1 MAAISGFIGV
11 LAVVL
16 GLNGSLT
23 WDTPAG
29 PSIVVAAL
37 GCFVISILPFQILR
51 VSIFKQPTKSA
62 VDGKIVGT
70 DEKRKRK
77 FQ

>member
-37 GCFVISILPFQILR
+37 GCFVISILPFKILR
-51 VSIFKQPTKSA
+51 VSIFKQTTK
-62 VDGKIVGT
+62 
-70 DEKRKRK
+70 
-77 FQ
+77 